1 MKALSL
7 FLLFNLFLYAAIVD
21 VSTSKVADISFP
33 NEQRSPGGVAK
44 LYFNERPDIFIENKK
59 QNVFTI
65 KLKDRWMVLLP
76 LSLYKGTQTLRVVSQ
91 TTSLIQVHLILLEPA
106 NYKKQYINVANKEFV
121 IASEKTLKRIEK
133 ESLRKK
139 KKVHRFTPLYL
150 SNVKMIKPL
159 ESRLRHDF
167 GRRRFFNGVAKSPHA
182 GIDLSGRYGDKI
194 KAPLAGNVI
203 LLGDLFYNGKM
214 MLIDHGNGLMSA
226 YSHLSKIYKEDET
239 WVKQGEYIA
248 EVGKSGRVTGPHLHW
263 SVYMSGEPVNPEL
276 FLEDASL

>member
-1 MKALSL
+1 MKALSFL
-7 FLLFNLFLYAAIVD
+7 FLFKLCLFAALVE
-21 VSTSKVADISFP
+21 VSTAQASNTLFP

-44 LYFNERPDIFIENKK
+44 LYFNERPDIYINNTK

-76 LSLYKGTQTLRVVSQ
+76 LSLYKGTKTLRVVSQ
-91 TTSLIQVHLILLEPA
+91 TTSLIQVHLILLKPA
-106 NYKKQYINVANKEFV
+106 HYKRQYINVANKEFV
-121 IASEKTLKRIEK
+121 VASKTTLERIEK
-133 ESLRKK
+133 ESLSKK
-139 KKVHRFTPLYL
+139 EKVKRFTPLYL
-150 SNVKMIKPL
+150 NDVKMIKPL
-159 ESRLRHDF
+159 SSRLRHDF

-182 GIDLSGRYGDKI
+182 GIDLSGKYGDKI
-194 KAPLAGNVI
+194 RAPLAGNVI

-226 YSHLSKIYKEDET
+226 YSHLSKIYKEDDE

-248 EVGKSGRVTGPHLHW
+248 EVGASGRVTGPHLHW
-263 SVYMSGEPVNPEL
+263 SVYLNSEPVNPEL